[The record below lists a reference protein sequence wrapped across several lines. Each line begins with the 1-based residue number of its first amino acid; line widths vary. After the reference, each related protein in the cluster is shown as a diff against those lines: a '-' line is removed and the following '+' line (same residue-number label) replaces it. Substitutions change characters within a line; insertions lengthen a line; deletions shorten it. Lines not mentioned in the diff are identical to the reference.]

1 MDIIPYAWYN
11 IRNGFENEGIFY
23 DGNVFIAS
31 DRHELLFVL

>member
-1 MDIIPYAWYN
+1 MRGIISETVLKM
-11 IRNGFENEGIFY
+11 GGIFY